1 MLVNS
6 SSSQYHPLQHQ
17 GIIMN
22 TGDNTADA
30 AAGVFKRRAEE
41 TQSIDEPEAK
51 KFAAVPTSPDAALLA
66 SPPEMTAAP
75 ENSKKGREIR
85 LEQNRK
91 AAKESRRRK
100 KVMVEELQRSVIF
113 FSRANSTL
121 KQQNNELTR
130 LLIEAQMQ
138 VKKAESPNE
147 AEAPTTMETPQSPPP
162 AATTVAVAP
171 APMTASVAQTAAN
184 DQASQQLSAQL
195 VATQALYESQGFP
208 AAAARAAAQAMN
220 SSAGAPLP
228 FAAATGMM
236 PPPPMQTGATMQA
249 MANFQQAA
257 AAAMQAAIQGMH
269 GLGGMSALALPGVN
283 AAQSFTDTMTALAM
297 QQAAAQHMGQ
307 HMLQLSSYT
316 GTPAAA
322 ESPAPIKEEPPA
334 E

>member
-1 MLVNS
+1 MS
-6 SSSQYHPLQHQ
+6 
-17 GIIMN
+17 

-30 AAGVFKRRAEE
+30 AAGVKRQAEE
-41 TQSIDEPEAK
+41 MERVDEPEAK
-51 KFAAVPTSPDAALLA
+51 KFAATPNPDSSLLA
-66 SPPEMTAAP
+66 APPMTLP
-75 ENSKKGREIR
+75 VENSKKGREVR

-138 VKKAESPNE
+138 VKKAETDSTE
-147 AEAPTTMETPQSPPP
+147 ADASNIKTEAPQSPAPTEVMTLSSTATNTS
-162 AATTVAVAP
+162 AA
-171 APMTASVAQTAAN
+171 AAAA
-184 DQASQQLSAQL
+184 DQASQQLNAQL

-220 SSAGAPLP
+220 SSAGAPLS
-228 FAAATGMM
+228 FATATAML
-236 PPPPMQTGATMQA
+236 PPPPMQPGATMQA

-269 GLGGMSALALPGVN
+269 GLGGMASLAATVPGVN

-307 HMLQLSSYT
+307 QMLQLSSYT
-316 GTPAAA
+316 GTTN
-322 ESPAPIKEEPPA
+322 EVKEESTQ
-334 E
+334 

>member
-1 MLVNS
+1 MLVNAS
-6 SSSQYHPLQHQ
+6 SISHHPLQQ
-17 GIIMN
+17 QSNIMS

-30 AAGVFKRRAEE
+30 AAGVKRQAEE
-41 TQSIDEPEAK
+41 MERVDEPEAK
-51 KFAAVPTSPDAALLA
+51 KFAATPNPDSSLLA
-66 SPPEMTAAP
+66 APPMTLP
-75 ENSKKGREIR
+75 VENSKKGREVR

-138 VKKAESPNE
+138 VKKAETDSTE
-147 AEAPTTMETPQSPPP
+147 ASTSNIKTEAPQSPAPTEVTTMSCT
-162 AATTVAVAP
+162 ATN
-171 APMTASVAQTAAN
+171 TAAAAAAA
-184 DQASQQLSAQL
+184 DQASQQLNAQL

-220 SSAGAPLP
+220 SSAAGAPLS
-228 FAAATGMM
+228 FATATAML
-236 PPPPMQTGATMQA
+236 PPPPMQPGATMQA

-269 GLGGMSALALPGVN
+269 GLGGMASLAATVPGVN

-307 HMLQLSSYT
+307 QMLQLSSYT
-316 GTPAAA
+316 GTTN
-322 ESPAPIKEEPPA
+322 EVKEESTQ
-334 E
+334 